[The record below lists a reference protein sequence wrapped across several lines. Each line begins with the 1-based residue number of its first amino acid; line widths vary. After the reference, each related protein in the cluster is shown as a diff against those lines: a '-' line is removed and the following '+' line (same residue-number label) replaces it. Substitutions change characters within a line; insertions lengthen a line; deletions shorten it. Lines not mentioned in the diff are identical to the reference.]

1 MRNSWIHVHE
11 GQTARQARVGV
22 ADLNEEHYSR
32 GGFFGPVSM
41 LYHGRKP
48 ADPVRVEGPIS
59 IAVAPLGALTFDD
72 ENNPSGL
79 PTEMLTND
87 ELSIALSHRAVAT
100 PHLVRNVDADT
111 LYFIHEGEGVVATEF
126 GPIEYEPEDLIL
138 IPKGTTYRH
147 MPSTPTT
154 AEVVESVA
162 PIEFTEHQQIGRHSP
177 IDFGVLGIPKITE
190 YDWPEQEEWEVK
202 LKHGPEITCVFYA
215 ELPFD
220 LIGWKG
226 DLFPFKLNLR
236 DIRPLTS
243 ERIHLAPSS
252 WAILESASFMCV
264 PFLPMSV
271 VSDPEAEELPTR
283 HRNVDADE
291 VILIRR
297 VNGKTVNALGHF
309 PQGMTHGPAAA
320 ERDAYAAVYE
330 PGMQRM
336 LEGLSIDSYRRLHRT
351 PTFEAALPSAKT
363 REERA

>member
-1 MRNSWIHVHE
+1 MKNSWIHVHE
-11 GQTARQARVGV
+11 GTVAPQARVGV

-48 ADPVRVEGPIS
+48 ADPVRVEGPLS
-59 IAVAPLGALTFDD
+59 IAVALLSAMTLSD
-72 ENNPSGL
+72 EDHPAGL
-79 PTEMLTND
+79 PTEMLAND
-87 ELSIALSHRAVAT
+87 ELSVSISHRSSAPA
-100 PHLVRNVDADT
+100 HLLRNVDADT
-111 LYFIHEGEGVVATEF
+111 LYFINEGEGVMATEF
-126 GPIEYEPEDLIL
+126 GAIEYEPEDLIL

-154 AEVVESVA
+154 AKVVESIA
-162 PIEFTEHQQIGRHSP
+162 PIEFTEHRQIGRHSP
-177 IDFGVLGIPKITE
+177 IDFGVLGIPELTE
-190 YDWPEQEEWEVK
+190 YDWPEQDEWEVK
-202 LKHGPEITCVFYA
+202 LKHGAEITSAFYA

-252 WAILESASFMCV
+252 WSILESASFMCV

-297 VNGKTVNALGHF
+297 VNGMTVNALGHF
-309 PQGMTHGPAAA
+309 PQGMTHGPAGR
-320 ERDAYAAVYE
+320 ERDAYGANLQ

-351 PTFEAALPSAKT
+351 PAFLDAIANAAA
-363 REERA
+363 RRA